1 LPDRPCI
8 PRLKAVPRSG
18 AAARRTVILTN
29 SQR

>member
-29 SQR
+29 S